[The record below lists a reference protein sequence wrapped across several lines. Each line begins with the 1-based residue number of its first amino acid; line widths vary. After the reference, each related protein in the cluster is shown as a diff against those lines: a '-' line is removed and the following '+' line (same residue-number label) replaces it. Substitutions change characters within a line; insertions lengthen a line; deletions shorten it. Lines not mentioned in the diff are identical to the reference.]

1 MRLLANIKMKPK
13 LTLLLLCAGLVPLLF
28 IGWWAS
34 NKATQALMEKSYGQ
48 LRSMREIKK
57 AQITRYFSERQGDAG
72 VLAETAATLR
82 REAMAKLRS
91 VRDVRQQQIERFFA
105 ERLSDM
111 TVMAENPA
119 TAQAYA
125 AFVRAF
131 DPLAQMRGEGEGRFV
146 APQEYRAVH
155 ERFAP
160 MFETFV
166 SAYGY
171 YDVFLLGPRYG
182 DVVYSVAKEA
192 DFAQRVGEVDS
203 PLRDVW
209 TRAMEEN
216 RAVLS
221 EMRPYAPSGGLPS
234 QFVAAP
240 IHGADGGIVGVVA
253 AQVSSQAVAE
263 IMEQRSGM
271 GETGEVYLVGPD
283 YLMRSDSYLDPQGHS
298 VAASFANPQQ
308 GSVRTTAVR
317 RALEGETGADV
328 VRDYNGNPV
337 LSAFAPVEVGGHTW
351 AILADIDVS
360 EAFSPK
366 DEDGTYFYKRYVELY
381 GYYDL
386 FLFTPQGDAFYT
398 VAQEADYKTNFMD
411 GEYADSNL
419 GELFRR
425 VMETK
430 AFGMADFAPYAPS
443 NGEPAAFIAQ
453 PIVHGGKV
461 ELVIALQVSLSSINA
476 IMQEREG
483 MGETGETYLVGPDKR
498 MRSDSFLDPEG
509 HSVLASFAG
518 TVANNGVDT
527 KAVALA
533 LAGKEGAEVIK
544 DYNGNDVLSAFAP
557 VQVGGA
563 TWAVIAEIDYAEV
576 LAPIRA
582 LAWSVAY
589 TGLIIAAV
597 LVVVALV
604 LATGI
609 ARPLTKGVEFAQQ
622 VAHGNLGATL
632 DVQQRDEVGQL
643 AAALRDMAGRL
654 REIVGDVQSATDN
667 VAAGSEELSASSESL
682 SQGTTEQAAS
692 VEEVSSSMEQMAAN
706 IRQNAENARATEG
719 MAAGAAQKAQDG
731 GGAVLQTVQAMRDI
745 AEKITIV
752 EDIARQTN
760 LLALNAAIEAARAG
774 EHGKGFAVVAS
785 EVRKLAEHSGQA
797 AAEISEVSERS
808 VSVAEQAGEL
818 LKELVPEIR
827 KTADLVQEIA
837 AASEEQNAGAGQINQ
852 AIQQLDQVIQ
862 QNASASEELASTSE
876 ELAGQ
881 SEQLRRT
888 MGFFHVNGS
897 GADEAQALPQGEDAP
912 DGAGAFERY

>member
-57 AQITRYFSERQGDAG
+57 AQITRYFAERQGDAG

-82 REAMAKLRS
+82 REAMTKLRS

-119 TAQAYA
+119 TAQAYT

-131 DPLAQMRGEGEGRFV
+131 DPQAQMRGEGEGRFV
-146 APQEYRAVH
+146 APPQYLAVH

-160 MFETFV
+160 MFESFV

-240 IHGADGGIVGVVA
+240 IHSADGGIVGVVA
-253 AQVSSQAVAE
+253 AQVSSLAVAE

-308 GSVRTTAVR
+308 GSVRTDAVR

-337 LSAFAPVEVGGHTW
+337 LSAFAPVQVGGHTW
-351 AILADIDVS
+351 AILADIDVA

-398 VAQEADYKTNFMD
+398 VAQEADYRTNFMD

-430 AFGMADFAPYAPS
+430 TFGMADFAPYAPS
-443 NGEPAAFIAQ
+443 DGEPAAFIAQ

-518 TVANNGVDT
+518 TVAQNGVDT

-533 LAGKEGAEVIK
+533 LSGKEGGEVIK
-544 DYNGNDVLSAFAP
+544 DYNGNDVLSAYAP
-557 VQVGGA
+557 VQVSGA

-582 LAWSVAY
+582 LAWSVVY

-597 LVVVALV
+597 LVVVALL

-609 ARPLTKGVEFAQQ
+609 ARQ
-622 VAHGNLGATL
+622 VARGNLGATL
-632 DVQQRDEVGQL
+632 DVDQKDEVGQL

-692 VEEVSSSMEQMAAN
+692 VEQVSSSMEQMAAN

-731 GGAVLQTVQAMRDI
+731 GGAVEQTVQAMRDI

-888 MGFFHVNGS
+888 MGFFQVNGS
-897 GADEAQALPQGEDAP
+897 GAEAAQALQPGEEAP